1 VGGRRMLTAWLT
13 RISGRRVLAGA
24 LLGSAAFAEPLMVG
38 IANCT
43 VTPAEVTVT
52 AGTTVTVK
60 NGDDSP
66 HLVAASDGSFRSK
79 ALDTGDSYSFDF
91 TKPGE
96 YGYFCALH
104 PHMVGKVVVKP

>member
-1 VGGRRMLTAWLT
+1 MTARLTA
-13 RISGRRVLAGA
+13 IMGAAVVAA
-24 LLGSAAFAEPLMVG
+24 LLVSPAFAETVTVG
-38 IANCT
+38 IANFT
-43 VTPAEVTVT
+43 FTPAEVTVT
-52 AGTTVTVK
+52 AGTTVTFK
-60 NGDDSP
+60 NDDDIP